1 MRFRYLNR
9 DRPYIVRHMGRH
21 LRERFGGEVCGWLAR
36 AGDLEAGNY
45 RLGGWAA
52 QGYLANVAGG
62 VVSNELAVIYAEEMA
77 QRNK

>member
-1 MRFRYLNR
+1 
-9 DRPYIVRHMGRH
+9 
-21 LRERFGGEVCGWLAR
+21 VCGWLAR